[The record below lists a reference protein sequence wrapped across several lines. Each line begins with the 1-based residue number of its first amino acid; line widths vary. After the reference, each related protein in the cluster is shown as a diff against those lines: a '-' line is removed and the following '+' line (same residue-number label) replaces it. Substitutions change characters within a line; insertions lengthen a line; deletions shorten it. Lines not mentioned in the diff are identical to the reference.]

1 MNAEFQNLNLMKSSD
16 EVHLEEGLLSVDIY
30 VKDGELVIVAPIAGS
45 SKENIEVI
53 IQGDILI
60 IKGERFPPENVEEA
74 SYKKKEC
81 YWGPFS
87 RSIVLPRDVDKS
99 NIRAFYENGILMI
112 RIPKLSGFEETKKII
127 IE

>member
-1 MNAEFQNLNLMKSSD
+1 MNSEFQNLNLMKSSD

-60 IKGERFPPENVEEA
+60 IKGERFPQKML
-74 SYKKKEC
+74 KKHLIKRRNAIGVHFQDQLFFQEML
-81 YWGPFS
+81 
-87 RSIVLPRDVDKS
+87 INL
-99 NIRAFYENGILMI
+99 ILEHFM
-112 RIPKLSGFEETKKII
+112 KMVF
-127 IE
+127 

>member
-1 MNAEFQNLNLMKSSD
+1 MNSEFQSLNPMKSYD

-30 VKDGELVIVAPIAGS
+30 IKDNELVIVAPIAGS
-45 SKENIEVI
+45 SKENIEI
-53 IQGDILI
+53 IVKGDILM
-60 IKGERFPPENVEEA
+60 IKGERFPPENVEETY
-74 SYKKKEC
+74 YKKKEC

-99 NIRAFYENGILMI
+99 NIRAFYENGILMV
-112 RIPKLSGFEETKKII
+112 RIPKLSGFEETKKIS